1 MKLTKHSLFTTHY
14 SQQNMKKLEY
24 LQALISEEVDKLAL
38 PSYPAALYEPI
49 RYILSLGGKRMRPAL
64 LLMACDLFGGD
75 VDAAISP
82 ALAIEVFH
90 NFTLMHDDIMDN
102 APLRRGRIT
111 VHEKWNNNVGILSGD
126 VMLVQG
132 YKLMMQVE
140 DRLLRPIL
148 DIFNTT
154 AIGVCEGQQLDMEF
168 EVRNEVGIEEYINM
182 IRLKTAVV
190 LGGAL
195 KIGALIGGADSKD
208 ADLLSSFGEH
218 LGIAF
223 QLQDDIL
230 DVYGDPEKF
239 GKQVGGD
246 IISNKK
252 TYLLIKALELANL
265 QQTTA
270 LTNWIAATQFDNT
283 EKVEAI
289 TAIYNLL
296 DVRQQAENAMQGYAD
311 KAFEALDAIKLPD
324 AHKQYLRDFADGLL
338 VREN

>member
-1 MKLTKHSLFTTHY
+1 
-14 SQQNMKKLEY
+14 MKKLED
-24 LQALISEEVDKLAL
+24 LQAIIGEAVKKLNF
-38 PSYPAALYEPI
+38 PEYPAALYEPI
-49 RYILSLGGKRMRPAL
+49 SYILSLGGKRMRPAL
-64 LLMACDLFGGD
+64 LLMACDLFGGN
-75 VDAAISP
+75 VEEAIPP

-102 APLRRGRIT
+102 APLRRGHTT
-111 VHEKWNNNVGILSGD
+111 VHERWNKNVGILSGD
-126 VMLVQG
+126 VMLIEG
-132 YKLMMQVE
+132 YKLMMQVK
-140 DRLLRPIL
+140 DHLLRPIL
-148 DIFNTT
+148 NIFNTT
-154 AIGVCEGQQLDMEF
+154 AVGVCEGQQLDMEF
-168 EVRNEVGIEEYINM
+168 EERHTVSINEYLEM

-195 KIGALIGGADSKD
+195 KIGALIGGAILKD
-208 ADLLSSFGEH
+208 AELLSSFGEH

-252 TYLLIKALELANL
+252 TYLLIKAQELAEQEKATEL
-265 QQTTA
+265 A
-270 LTNWIAATQFDNT
+270 DWINVKQFDPK
-283 EKVEAI
+283 EKVNAV
-289 TAIYNLL
+289 TAIYNVL
-296 DVRQQAENAMQGYAD
+296 DIRPYAEEAMQAYAD
-311 KAFEALDAIKLPD
+311 KAFEALDAINLPE

>member
-1 MKLTKHSLFTTHY
+1 
-14 SQQNMKKLEY
+14 MKKLED
-24 LQALISEEVDKLAL
+24 LQSIISEAVNKLAF
-38 PSYPAALYEPI
+38 PQYPAELYEPI
-49 RYILSLGGKRMRPAL
+49 SYILSLGGKRMRPAL

-75 VDAAISP
+75 IDEAIQP

-102 APLRRGRIT
+102 APLRRGKIT
-111 VHEKWNNNVGILSGD
+111 VHERWNPNVGILSGD
-126 VMLVQG
+126 VMLVHG
-132 YKLMMQVE
+132 YKLMMQVK
-140 DRLLRPIL
+140 DSLLRPIL

-154 AIGVCEGQQLDMEF
+154 AVGVCEGQQLDMEF
-168 EVRNEVGIEEYINM
+168 EGRKKVSIDEYLNM

-195 KIGALIGGADSKD
+195 KIGALIGGAGFKD

-252 TYLLIKALELANL
+252 TYLLIKALELANETQANEL
-265 QQTTA
+265 GK
-270 LTNWIAATQFDNT
+270 WIAYPKFDNA
-283 EKVEAI
+283 EKVNAI
-289 TAIYNLL
+289 TTLYNSM
-296 DVRQQAENAMQGYAD
+296 DVRKYAEEAMQTHAD
-311 KAFEALDAIKLPD
+311 KAFEALDAISLPED
-324 AHKQYLRDFADGLL
+324 HKQYLRDFADGLL

>member
-1 MKLTKHSLFTTHY
+1 
-14 SQQNMKKLEY
+14 MKKLTD
-24 LQALISEEVDKLAL
+24 LQAIISNEVKQLNFPA
-38 PSYPAALYEPI
+38 YPAELYEPI
-49 RYILSLGGKRMRPAL
+49 KYILSLGGKRMRPAL

-75 VDAAISP
+75 VKKAISP

-102 APLRRGRIT
+102 APLRRGKTT
-111 VHEKWNNNVGILSGD
+111 VHERWNDNVGILSGD
-126 VMLVQG
+126 VMLIEG
-132 YKLMMQVE
+132 YKLMMRVDE
-140 DRLLRPIL
+140 SLLRPIL
-148 DIFNTT
+148 NIFNET
-154 AIGVCEGQQLDMEF
+154 AVGVCEGQQLDMEF
-168 EVRNEVGIEEYINM
+168 ETRNDVGIDEYITM

-195 KIGALIGGADSKD
+195 KIGALIGGASTVD
-208 ADLLSSFGEH
+208 AALIHTFGEQ

-252 TYLLIKALELANL
+252 TYLLLKAFELAKTSQKSELTKWLTKSDADPKQKVSGITELYNQL
-265 QQTTA
+265 Q
-270 LTNWIAATQFDNT
+270 I
-283 EKVEAI
+283 
-289 TAIYNLL
+289 
-296 DVRQQAENAMQGYAD
+296 RQYAEEAMQTYAD
-311 KAFEALDAIKLPD
+311 KAFAALDAINLPD
-324 AHKQYLRDFADGLL
+324 AHKQYLRDFADGLM

>member
-1 MKLTKHSLFTTHY
+1 
-14 SQQNMKKLEY
+14 MKKLQE
-24 LQALISEEVDKLAL
+24 LQDTISEAVTKLTFPL
-38 PSYPAALYEPI
+38 HPAELYEPI
-49 RYILSLGGKRMRPAL
+49 KYILSIGGKRMRPAL

-75 VDAAISP
+75 VDDALAP

-102 APLRRGRIT
+102 APLRRGRTT
-111 VHEKWNNNVGILSGD
+111 VHERWNKNVAILSGD
-126 VMLVQG
+126 VMLIEG
-132 YKLMMQVE
+132 YKLMMQVKE
-140 DRLLRPIL
+140 RLLRQIL
-148 DIFNTT
+148 DIFNNT
-154 AIGVCEGQQLDMEF
+154 AVGVCEGQQIDMEF
-168 EVRNEVGIEEYINM
+168 EIRNNVAIDEYINM

-195 KIGALIGGADSKD
+195 KIGALIGGAELKD
-208 ADLLSSFGEH
+208 ADLLCDFGEH

-252 TYLLIKALELANL
+252 TSLLINALELAKGEQADELNAFL
-265 QQTTA
+265 SSTH
-270 LTNWIAATQFDNT
+270 LDNT
-283 EKVEAI
+283 EKVAGV
-289 TAIYNLL
+289 TRIYNNLEI
-296 DVRQQAENAMQGYAD
+296 RQHAEIAMQAYAE
-311 KAFEALDAIKLPD
+311 KAFSALEQINLPD
-324 AHKQYLRDFADGLL
+324 EHKQYLHNFAGGLL